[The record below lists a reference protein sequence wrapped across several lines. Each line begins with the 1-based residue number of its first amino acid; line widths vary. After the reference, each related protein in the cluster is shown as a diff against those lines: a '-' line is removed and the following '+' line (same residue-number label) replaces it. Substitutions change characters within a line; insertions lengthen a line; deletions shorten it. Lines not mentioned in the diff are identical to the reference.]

1 MKKGKSHSIRECA
14 VRVCLLGMPE
24 ATPIKSHR
32 QELSKGKN
40 SGHVKEDGAGKEPT
54 RLQLHTKSYR
64 QLR

>member
-1 MKKGKSHSIRECA
+1 MEDCKSQGNRQIA
-14 VRVCLLGMPE
+14 VRVCLLGMPQ

-40 SGHVKEDGAGKEPT
+40 SGHVKEDRAGKEPT
-54 RLQLHTKSYR
+54 RLQLLTKSYR